1 MPKQLKFWNVM
12 KNDEEKSA
20 ELILYGS
27 IGSHEYWD
35 DISDKAFKQDIEN
48 LGDVENITLHINSPG
63 GSVFSA
69 VAIANT
75 LKNHKA
81 KITAIIDGLAASA
94 ATIITSA
101 CDTVRMPK
109 NALFM
114 VHNPITFA
122 YGNNQDMQKTLE
134 MLNKVKNSIIET
146 YLNKAKTDKE
156 TLSELMDNETWMRA
170 EEAKEYGF
178 VDEIL
183 DESVEKEVIENK
195 LIINNM
201 AFDISRF
208 KNFKEKKNQ
217 EPRVINISVNSTGSP
232 EEIADKFRD
241 ILNSTEKQKNEG
253 GNMTLEELKNKF
265 PELYNQIFNE
275 GKEAGITKER
285 ERMREIDNLD
295 VSNYSELIENAKY
308 NEPVEASVL
317 AVNIL
322 NKQKEERIKK
332 LQNIKNDS
340 QNNFTPPVPNNGT
353 AENKEEKKFMGVNIS
368 NIFSLMNKK
377 TEEGKEWIL

>member
-1 MPKQLKFWNVM
+1 MPKQFKFWNVM
-12 KNDEEKSA
+12 KNEEEKSA

-27 IGSHEYWD
+27 IGSDEYWD

-69 VAIANT
+69 VAIANI

-81 KITAIIDGLAASA
+81 KVTANIDGLAASA

-114 VHNPITFA
+114 IHNPITFA
-122 YGNNQDMQKTLE
+122 YGNNQEMQKTVE
-134 MLNKVKNSIIET
+134 MLDKVKNSIIET
-146 YLNKAKTDKE
+146 YLNKTKTDKE
-156 TLSELMDNETWMRA
+156 TLSELMDNETWMNA

-178 VDEIL
+178 IDEIL
-183 DESVEKEVIENK
+183 DENVEKEVIENK

-201 AFDISRF
+201 AFDISKF
-208 KNFKEKKNQ
+208 KNFKEKKIQ

-232 EEIADKFRD
+232 EEIADKFRN
-241 ILNSTEKQKNEG
+241 ILNSTENQKNKG

-265 PELYNQIFNE
+265 PELCNQIFNE

-295 VSNYSELIENAKY
+295 VSNYSELVENAKY
-308 NEPVEASVL
+308 NDPVEASVL

-353 AENKEEKKFMGVNIS
+353 AENNEEKKFMGVNIS

-377 TEEGKEWIL
+377 TEEGK

>member
-1 MPKQLKFWNVM
+1 MPKQLKFWNLV

-27 IGSHEYWD
+27 IGSDEYWD

-48 LGDVENITLHINSPG
+48 LGDVENIILHINSPG

-81 KITAIIDGLAASA
+81 KITANIDGLAASA

-101 CDTVRMPK
+101 CDTVKMPK

-156 TLSELMDNETWMRA
+156 TLSELMDNETWMSA

-178 VDEIL
+178 IDEIL
-183 DESVEKEVIENK
+183 DENVEKEVIENK

-208 KNFKEKKNQ
+208 KNFKEKKNR

-241 ILNSTEKQKNEG
+241 ILNSTENQKNEG

-295 VSNYSELIENAKY
+295 VSNYSELVENAKY

-322 NKQKEERIKK
+322 NKQKEERIQK

-353 AENKEEKKFMGVNIS
+353 AENNEEKKFMGVNIS

-377 TEEGKEWIL
+377 TEEGK

>member
-1 MPKQLKFWNVM
+1 MPKQLKFWNMM

-27 IGSHEYWD
+27 IGSDEYWD

-81 KITAIIDGLAASA
+81 KITANIDGLAASA

-101 CDTVRMPK
+101 CDTVKMPK

-156 TLSELMDNETWMRA
+156 TLSELMDNETWMSA

-178 VDEIL
+178 IDEIL
-183 DESVEKEVIENK
+183 DENVEKEVIENK

-208 KNFKEKKNQ
+208 KNFKEKKKQ
-217 EPRVINISVNSTGSP
+217 DPRIINISVNSTGSP

-241 ILNSTEKQKNEG
+241 ILNSTENQKNEG

-265 PELYNQIFNE
+265 PELCNQIFNE

-295 VSNYSELIENAKY
+295 LSNYSELVENAKY

-322 NKQKEERIKK
+322 NKQKEERIQK

-353 AENKEEKKFMGVNIS
+353 AENNEEKKFMGVNIS
-368 NIFSLMNKK
+368 NIFSKMNKK
-377 TEEGKEWIL
+377 TEEGK

>member
-27 IGSHEYWD
+27 IGSDEYWD

-81 KITAIIDGLAASA
+81 KITANIDGLAASA

-101 CDTVRMPK
+101 CDIVRMPK

-122 YGNNQDMQKTLE
+122 YGNNQDMKKTVE
-134 MLNKVKNSIIET
+134 MLDKVKDSIIET
-146 YLNKAKTDKE
+146 YLNKAKTDRE
-156 TLSELMDNETWMRA
+156 TLSELMDNETWMNA
-170 EEAKEYGF
+170 ETAKEYGF
-178 VDEIL
+178 IDEIL
-183 DESVEKEVIENK
+183 DENVEKEVVENK

-201 AFDISRF
+201 AFDISKF

-241 ILNSTEKQKNEG
+241 ILNSTENQKNEG

-265 PELYNQIFNE
+265 PELYNQVFDE

-295 VSNYSELIENAKY
+295 VSNYSELVENAKY

-322 NKQKEERIKK
+322 NKQKEERIQK

-353 AENKEEKKFMGVNIS
+353 AENNEEKKFMGVNIS

-377 TEEGKEWIL
+377 TEEGK

>member
-27 IGSHEYWD
+27 IGSDEYWD

-81 KITAIIDGLAASA
+81 KITANIDGLAASA

-101 CDTVRMPK
+101 CDTVKMPK

-114 VHNPITFA
+114 IHNPITFA

-156 TLSELMDNETWMRA
+156 TLSELMDNETWMSA

-178 VDEIL
+178 IDEIL
-183 DESVEKEVIENK
+183 DENVEKEVIENK

-208 KNFKEKKNQ
+208 KNFKEKKIQ

-241 ILNSTEKQKNEG
+241 ILNLTENQKNEG

-265 PELYNQIFNE
+265 PELYNQVFDE

-295 VSNYSELIENAKY
+295 VSNYSELVENAKY

-322 NKQKEERIKK
+322 NKQKEERIQK

-353 AENKEEKKFMGVNIS
+353 AENNEEKKFMGVNIS

-377 TEEGKEWIL
+377 TEEGK

>member
-27 IGSHEYWD
+27 IGSDEYWD

-81 KITAIIDGLAASA
+81 KITANIDGLAASA

-101 CDTVRMPK
+101 CDTVKMPK

-156 TLSELMDNETWMRA
+156 TLSELMDNETWMSA

-178 VDEIL
+178 IDEIL
-183 DESVEKEVIENK
+183 DENVEKEVIENK

-241 ILNSTEKQKNEG
+241 ILNSTENQKNEG

-275 GKEAGITKER
+275 GEEAGVTKER

-295 VSNYSELIENAKY
+295 VSNYSELVENAKY

-322 NKQKEERIKK
+322 NKQKEERIQK

-353 AENKEEKKFMGVNIS
+353 AENNEEKKFMGVNIS

-377 TEEGKEWIL
+377 TEEGK

>member
-27 IGSHEYWD
+27 IGSDEYWD

-81 KITAIIDGLAASA
+81 KITANIDGLAASA

-101 CDTVRMPK
+101 CDTVKMPK

-114 VHNPITFA
+114 IHNPITFA
-122 YGNNQDMQKTLE
+122 YGNNQDMQKTIE

-156 TLSELMDNETWMRA
+156 TLSELMDNETWMNA

-178 VDEIL
+178 IDEIL
-183 DESVEKEVIENK
+183 DENVEKEVIENK

-208 KNFKEKKNQ
+208 KNFKEKKNR

-241 ILNSTEKQKNEG
+241 ILNSTENQKNEG

-295 VSNYSELIENAKY
+295 VSNYSELVENAKY

-322 NKQKEERIKK
+322 NKQKEERIQK

-353 AENKEEKKFMGVNIS
+353 AENNEEKQFMGINIM
-368 NIFSLMNKK
+368 NIFSKMNKK
-377 TEEGKEWIL
+377 TEEGK

>member
-27 IGSHEYWD
+27 IGSDEYWD

-81 KITAIIDGLAASA
+81 KITANIDGLAASA

-101 CDTVRMPK
+101 CDTVKMPK

-156 TLSELMDNETWMRA
+156 TLSELMDNETWMSA

-178 VDEIL
+178 IDEIL
-183 DESVEKEVIENK
+183 DENVEKEVIENK

-208 KNFKEKKNQ
+208 KNFKEKKIQ
-217 EPRVINISVNSTGSP
+217 EPRVINISVNSTGNS

-241 ILNSTEKQKNEG
+241 ILNSTENQKNEG

-295 VSNYSELIENAKY
+295 VSNYSELVENAKY

-353 AENKEEKKFMGVNIS
+353 AENDEEKQFMGINIM
-368 NIFSLMNKK
+368 NIFSKMNKK
-377 TEEGKEWIL
+377 TEEGK

>member
-27 IGSHEYWD
+27 IGSDEYWD

-81 KITAIIDGLAASA
+81 KITANIDGLAASA

-156 TLSELMDNETWMRA
+156 TLSELMDNETWMSA

-217 EPRVINISVNSTGSP
+217 DPRIINISVNSTGSP

-241 ILNSTEKQKNEG
+241 ILNSTENQKNEG

-295 VSNYSELIENAKY
+295 LSNYSELVENAKY

-322 NKQKEERIKK
+322 NKQKEERIQK

-353 AENKEEKKFMGVNIS
+353 ATTKEEKQFMGIDIM
-368 NIFSLMNKK
+368 NIFSKMNKK
-377 TEEGKEWIL
+377 TEEGK

>member
-27 IGSHEYWD
+27 IGSDEYWD

-81 KITAIIDGLAASA
+81 KITANIDGLAASA

-101 CDTVRMPK
+101 CDIVKMPK

-146 YLNKAKTDKE
+146 YLNKTKTDKE
-156 TLSELMDNETWMRA
+156 TLSELMDNETWMSA

-178 VDEIL
+178 IDEIL
-183 DESVEKEVIENK
+183 DENVEKEVIENK

-217 EPRVINISVNSTGSP
+217 DPRIINISVNSTGNP

-241 ILNSTEKQKNEG
+241 ILNSTENQKNEG

-265 PELYNQIFNE
+265 PELYNQVFDE

-295 VSNYSELIENAKY
+295 VSNYSELVENAKY

-322 NKQKEERIKK
+322 NKQKEERIQK

-353 AENKEEKKFMGVNIS
+353 AENNEEKKFMGVNIS
-368 NIFSLMNKK
+368 NIFSKMNKK
-377 TEEGKEWIL
+377 TEEGK

>member
-1 MPKQLKFWNVM
+1 MLKQLKFWNVM
-12 KNDEEKSA
+12 KNEEEKSA

-27 IGSHEYWD
+27 IGSDEYWD

-69 VAIANT
+69 VAIANI

-81 KITAIIDGLAASA
+81 KITANIDGLAASA

-146 YLNKAKTDKE
+146 YLNKAKTNKE
-156 TLSELMDNETWMRA
+156 TLSELMDNETWMSA

-217 EPRVINISVNSTGSP
+217 DPRIINISVNSTGSP
-232 EEIADKFRD
+232 EEIADKFRN
-241 ILNSTEKQKNEG
+241 ILNSTENQKNEG

-295 VSNYSELIENAKY
+295 VSNYSELVENAKY

-322 NKQKEERIKK
+322 NKQKEERIQK

-353 AENKEEKKFMGVNIS
+353 AENNEEKKFMGVNIS

-377 TEEGKEWIL
+377 TEEGK

>member
-12 KNDEEKSA
+12 KNEEEKSA

-27 IGSHEYWD
+27 IGSDEYWD

-81 KITAIIDGLAASA
+81 KITANIDGLVASA

-122 YGNNQDMQKTLE
+122 YANNQDMQKTLE

-156 TLSELMDNETWMRA
+156 TLSELMDNETWMSA

-178 VDEIL
+178 IDEIL
-183 DESVEKEVIENK
+183 DENVEKEVIENK
-195 LIINNM
+195 LIVNNM

-208 KNFKEKKNQ
+208 KNFKEKKKQ
-217 EPRVINISVNSTGSP
+217 DPRIINISVNSTGSP
-232 EEIADKFRD
+232 EEIADKFRN
-241 ILNSTEKQKNEG
+241 ILNSTENQKNKG

-265 PELYNQIFNE
+265 PELCNQIFNE

-295 VSNYSELIENAKY
+295 VSNYSELVENAKY
-308 NEPVEASVL
+308 NDPVEASVL

-322 NKQKEERIKK
+322 NKQKEERIEK

-353 AENKEEKKFMGVNIS
+353 AENNEEKKFMGVNIS

-377 TEEGKEWIL
+377 TEEGK

>member
-27 IGSHEYWD
+27 IGSDEYWD

-81 KITAIIDGLAASA
+81 KITANIDGLAASA

-101 CDTVRMPK
+101 CDIVRMPK

-122 YGNNQDMQKTLE
+122 YGNNQDMKKTVE
-134 MLNKVKNSIIET
+134 MLDKVKDSIIET
-146 YLNKAKTDKE
+146 YLNKAKTDRE
-156 TLSELMDNETWMRA
+156 TLSELMDNETWMNA
-170 EEAKEYGF
+170 ETAKEYGF
-178 VDEIL
+178 IDEIL
-183 DESVEKEVIENK
+183 DENVEKEVVENK

-201 AFDISRF
+201 AFDISKF

-241 ILNSTEKQKNEG
+241 ILNSTENQKNEG

-265 PELYNQIFNE
+265 PELCNQIFNE

-285 ERMREIDNLD
+285 DRMREIDNLD
-295 VSNYSELIENAKY
+295 VSNYSELVENAKY
-308 NEPVEASVL
+308 NDPVEASVL

-322 NKQKEERIKK
+322 NKQKEERIQK

-353 AENKEEKKFMGVNIS
+353 AENNEEKKFMGVNIS

-377 TEEGKEWIL
+377 TEEGK

>member
-1 MPKQLKFWNVM
+1 MAKQLKFWNLM

-27 IGSHEYWD
+27 IGSDEYWD
-35 DISDKAFKQDIEN
+35 DISDKVFKQDIEN

-81 KITAIIDGLAASA
+81 KITANIDGLAASA

-101 CDTVRMPK
+101 CDTVKMPK

-156 TLSELMDNETWMRA
+156 TLSELMDNETWMSA

-217 EPRVINISVNSTGSP
+217 EPRVINISVNSTESP

-241 ILNSTEKQKNEG
+241 ILNSTENQKNEG
-253 GNMTLEELKNKF
+253 GNMTLEELENKF
-265 PELYNQIFNE
+265 PELYNQVFNE

-295 VSNYSELIENAKY
+295 VSNYSELVENAKY

-322 NKQKEERIKK
+322 NKQKEERIQK

-368 NIFSLMNKK
+368 NIFSKMNKK
-377 TEEGKEWIL
+377 TEEGK

>member
-1 MPKQLKFWNVM
+1 MSKQLKFWNVM

-27 IGSHEYWD
+27 IGSDEYWD

-81 KITAIIDGLAASA
+81 KITANIDGLAASA

-156 TLSELMDNETWMRA
+156 TLSELMDNETWMSA

-183 DESVEKEVIENK
+183 NESVEKEVIENK

-265 PELYNQIFNE
+265 PELYNQVFNE
-275 GKEAGITKER
+275 GKEVGITKER

-295 VSNYSELIENAKY
+295 VSNYSELVENAKY
-308 NEPVEASVL
+308 NDPVEASVL

-322 NKQKEERIKK
+322 NKQKEERIQK

-353 AENKEEKKFMGVNIS
+353 AENNEEKKFMGVNIS

-377 TEEGKEWIL
+377 TEEGK

>member
-1 MPKQLKFWNVM
+1 MPKQLKFWNLV

-27 IGSHEYWD
+27 IGSDEYWD

-48 LGDVENITLHINSPG
+48 LGDVENIILHINSPG

-81 KITAIIDGLAASA
+81 KITANIDGLAASA

-101 CDTVRMPK
+101 CDIVKMPK

-122 YGNNQDMQKTLE
+122 YGNNQEMQKTVE
-134 MLNKVKNSIIET
+134 MLDKVKNSIIET

-156 TLSELMDNETWMRA
+156 TLSELMDNETWMSA

-178 VDEIL
+178 IDEIL
-183 DESVEKEVIENK
+183 DENVEKEVIENK

-208 KNFKEKKNQ
+208 KNFKEKKNR

-241 ILNSTEKQKNEG
+241 ILNSTENQKNEG

-295 VSNYSELIENAKY
+295 VSNYSELVENAKY

-322 NKQKEERIKK
+322 NKQKEERIQK

-353 AENKEEKKFMGVNIS
+353 AENNEEKKFMGINIM
-368 NIFSLMNKK
+368 NIFSKMNKK
-377 TEEGKEWIL
+377 TEEGK

>member
-12 KNDEEKSA
+12 KNEEEKSA

-27 IGSHEYWD
+27 IGSDEYWD

-48 LGDVENITLHINSPG
+48 LGDVENITLYINSPG

-81 KITAIIDGLAASA
+81 KVTANIDGLAASA

-114 VHNPITFA
+114 IHNPITFA
-122 YGNNQDMQKTLE
+122 YGNNQEMQKTVK
-134 MLNKVKNSIIET
+134 MLDKVKNSIIET
-146 YLNKAKTDKE
+146 YLNKTKTDKE
-156 TLSELMDNETWMRA
+156 TLSELMDNETWMNA

-178 VDEIL
+178 IDEIL
-183 DESVEKEVIENK
+183 DENVEKEVIENK

-208 KNFKEKKNQ
+208 KNFKEKKNR

-232 EEIADKFRD
+232 EEIADKFRN
-241 ILNSTEKQKNEG
+241 ILNSTENQKNKG

-265 PELYNQIFNE
+265 PELCNQIFNE

-295 VSNYSELIENAKY
+295 VSNYSELVENAKY
-308 NEPVEASVL
+308 NDPVEASVL

-322 NKQKEERIKK
+322 NKQKEERIEK

-353 AENKEEKKFMGVNIS
+353 AENNEEKKFMGVNIS

-377 TEEGKEWIL
+377 TEEGK

>member
-27 IGSHEYWD
+27 IGSDEYWD

-81 KITAIIDGLAASA
+81 KITANIDGLAASA

-156 TLSELMDNETWMRA
+156 TLSELMDNETWMSA

-178 VDEIL
+178 IDEIL
-183 DESVEKEVIENK
+183 DENVEKEVIENK

-217 EPRVINISVNSTGSP
+217 DPRIINISVNSTGSP

-241 ILNSTEKQKNEG
+241 ILNSTENQKNEG

-295 VSNYSELIENAKY
+295 VLNYSELIENAKY

-377 TEEGKEWIL
+377 TEEGK

>member
-1 MPKQLKFWNVM
+1 MPKQLKFWNLV

-27 IGSHEYWD
+27 IGSDEYWD
-35 DISDKAFKQDIEN
+35 DISDKVFKQDIEN
-48 LGDVENITLHINSPG
+48 LGDVENIILHINSPG

-81 KITAIIDGLAASA
+81 KITANIDGLAASA

-101 CDTVRMPK
+101 CDTVKMPK

-122 YGNNQDMQKTLE
+122 YGNNQDMKKTLE
-134 MLNKVKNSIIET
+134 MLDKVKDSIIET

-156 TLSELMDNETWMRA
+156 TLSELMDNETWMNA

-178 VDEIL
+178 IDEIL
-183 DESVEKEVIENK
+183 DENVEKEVIENK

-208 KNFKEKKNQ
+208 KNFKEKKIQ
-217 EPRVINISVNSTGSP
+217 EPRVINISVNSTGNS

-241 ILNSTEKQKNEG
+241 TLNSTENQKNKG

-295 VSNYSELIENAKY
+295 VSNYSELVENAKY

-322 NKQKEERIKK
+322 NKQKEERTQK

-353 AENKEEKKFMGVNIS
+353 AENNEEKKFMGVNIS

-377 TEEGKEWIL
+377 TEEGK

>member
-1 MPKQLKFWNVM
+1 MPKQFKFWNVM
-12 KNDEEKSA
+12 KNEEEKSA

-27 IGSHEYWD
+27 IGSDEYWD

-69 VAIANT
+69 VAIANI

-81 KITAIIDGLAASA
+81 KVTANIDGLAASA

-114 VHNPITFA
+114 IHNPITFA
-122 YGNNQDMQKTLE
+122 YGNNQEMQKTVQ
-134 MLNKVKNSIIET
+134 MLDKVKNSIIET
-146 YLNKAKTDKE
+146 YLNKTKTDKE
-156 TLSELMDNETWMRA
+156 TLSELMDNETWMNA

-178 VDEIL
+178 IDEIL
-183 DESVEKEVIENK
+183 DENVEKEVIENK

-201 AFDISRF
+201 AFDISKF
-208 KNFKEKKNQ
+208 KNFKEKKIQ

-232 EEIADKFRD
+232 EEIADKFRN
-241 ILNSTEKQKNEG
+241 ILNSTENQKNKG

-265 PELYNQIFNE
+265 PELCNQIFNE

-295 VSNYSELIENAKY
+295 VSNYSELVENAKY
-308 NEPVEASVL
+308 NDPVEASVL

-353 AENKEEKKFMGVNIS
+353 AENNEEKKFMGVNIS

-377 TEEGKEWIL
+377 TEEGK

>member
-27 IGSHEYWD
+27 IGSDEYWD

-81 KITAIIDGLAASA
+81 KITANIDGLAASA

-101 CDTVRMPK
+101 CDTVKMPK

-156 TLSELMDNETWMRA
+156 TLSELMDNETWMSA

-178 VDEIL
+178 IDEIL
-183 DESVEKEVIENK
+183 DENVEKEVIENK

-208 KNFKEKKNQ
+208 KNFKEKKIQ

-232 EEIADKFRD
+232 EEIADKFRN
-241 ILNSTEKQKNEG
+241 ILNSTENQKNEG

-265 PELYNQIFNE
+265 PELYNQVFDE

-295 VSNYSELIENAKY
+295 VSNYSELVENAKY

-322 NKQKEERIKK
+322 NKQKEERIQK

-353 AENKEEKKFMGVNIS
+353 AENNEEKKFMGVNIS

-377 TEEGKEWIL
+377 TEEGK

>member
-27 IGSHEYWD
+27 IGSDEYWD

-81 KITAIIDGLAASA
+81 KITANIDGLAASA

-156 TLSELMDNETWMRA
+156 TLSELMDNETWMSA

-183 DESVEKEVIENK
+183 NESVEKEVIENK

-217 EPRVINISVNSTGSP
+217 DPRIINISVNSTGSP

-241 ILNSTEKQKNEG
+241 ILNLTENQKNEG

-322 NKQKEERIKK
+322 NKQKEERIQK

-353 AENKEEKKFMGVNIS
+353 AENNEEKKFMGVNIS
-368 NIFSLMNKK
+368 NIFSKMNKK
-377 TEEGKEWIL
+377 TEEGK

>member
-1 MPKQLKFWNVM
+1 MPKQLKFWNLV
-12 KNDEEKSA
+12 KNEEEKTA

-27 IGSHEYWD
+27 IGSDEYWD
-35 DISDKAFKQDIEN
+35 DISDKVFKQDIEN

-81 KITAIIDGLAASA
+81 KVTANIDGLAASA

-114 VHNPITFA
+114 IHNPITFA
-122 YGNNQDMQKTLE
+122 YGNNQEMQKTVE
-134 MLNKVKNSIIET
+134 MLDKVKNNIIET
-146 YLNKAKTDKE
+146 YLSKTKADKK
-156 TLSELMDNETWMRA
+156 TLSELMDNETWMDA
-170 EEAKEYGF
+170 ETAKEYGF
-178 VDEIL
+178 IDEIL

-217 EPRVINISVNSTGSP
+217 DPRIINISVNSTGSP

-241 ILNSTEKQKNEG
+241 ILNSTENQKNEG

-322 NKQKEERIKK
+322 NKQKEERIRK

-340 QNNFTPPVPNNGT
+340 QNNFTPPVANNGT
-353 AENKEEKKFMGVNIS
+353 ATTKEEKQFMGIDIM
-368 NIFSLMNKK
+368 NIFSKMNKK
-377 TEEGKEWIL
+377 TEEGK

>member
-12 KNDEEKSA
+12 KNEEEKSA

-27 IGSHEYWD
+27 IGSDEYWD

-81 KITAIIDGLAASA
+81 KITANIDGLAASA

-156 TLSELMDNETWMRA
+156 TLSELMDNETWMSA

-217 EPRVINISVNSTGSP
+217 EPRVINISVNSTGSL

-241 ILNSTEKQKNEG
+241 ILNSTENQKNEG

-265 PELYNQIFNE
+265 PEFYNQIFNE

-295 VSNYSELIENAKY
+295 VSNYSELVENAKY

-322 NKQKEERIKK
+322 NKQKEERIQK

-340 QNNFTPPVPNNGT
+340 QKNFTPPVANDGT
-353 AENKEEKKFMGVNIS
+353 ATTNEEKQFMGIDIM
-368 NIFSLMNKK
+368 NIFSKMNKK
-377 TEEGKEWIL
+377 TEEGK

>member
-27 IGSHEYWD
+27 IGSDEYWD

-81 KITAIIDGLAASA
+81 KITANIDGLAASA

-156 TLSELMDNETWMRA
+156 TLSELMDNETWMSA

-217 EPRVINISVNSTGSP
+217 DPRIINISVNSTGST

-241 ILNSTEKQKNEG
+241 ILNSTENQKNEG

-265 PELYNQIFNE
+265 PELYNQIFDE

-295 VSNYSELIENAKY
+295 ISNYSELVENAKY

-340 QNNFTPPVPNNGT
+340 QNNFTPPVVNDGT
-353 AENKEEKKFMGVNIS
+353 ATTKEEKQFMGIDIM
-368 NIFSLMNKK
+368 NIFSKMNKK
-377 TEEGKEWIL
+377 TEEGK

>member
-27 IGSHEYWD
+27 IGSDEYWD

-81 KITAIIDGLAASA
+81 KITANIDGLAASA

-156 TLSELMDNETWMRA
+156 TLSELMDNETWMSA

-217 EPRVINISVNSTGSP
+217 DPRIINISVNSTGSP

-241 ILNSTEKQKNEG
+241 ILNSTENQKNEG

-295 VSNYSELIENAKY
+295 ISNYSELVENAKY

-322 NKQKEERIKK
+322 NKQKEERIQK

-353 AENKEEKKFMGVNIS
+353 ATTKEEKQFMGIDIM
-368 NIFSLMNKK
+368 NIFSKMNKK
-377 TEEGKEWIL
+377 TEEGK

>member
-1 MPKQLKFWNVM
+1 MPKQLKFWNMM

-27 IGSHEYWD
+27 IGSDEYWD

-81 KITAIIDGLAASA
+81 KITANIDGLAASA

-101 CDTVRMPK
+101 CDTVKMPK

-156 TLSELMDNETWMRA
+156 TLSELMDNETWMSA

-178 VDEIL
+178 IDEIL
-183 DESVEKEVIENK
+183 DENVEKEVIENK

-208 KNFKEKKNQ
+208 KNFKEKKKQ
-217 EPRVINISVNSTGSP
+217 DPRIINISVNSTGSP

-241 ILNSTEKQKNEG
+241 ILNSTENQKNEG

-265 PELYNQIFNE
+265 PELCNQIFNE

-295 VSNYSELIENAKY
+295 LSNYSELVENAKY

-322 NKQKEERIKK
+322 NKQKEERIQK

-353 AENKEEKKFMGVNIS
+353 AENNEEKKFMGVNIS

-377 TEEGKEWIL
+377 TEEGK

>member
-27 IGSHEYWD
+27 IGSDEYWD

-81 KITAIIDGLAASA
+81 KITANIDGLAASA

-122 YGNNQDMQKTLE
+122 YGNNQDMKKTVE
-134 MLNKVKNSIIET
+134 MLDKVKDSIIET
-146 YLNKAKTDKE
+146 YLNKAKTDRE
-156 TLSELMDNETWMRA
+156 TLSELMDNETWMNA
-170 EEAKEYGF
+170 ETAKEYGF
-178 VDEIL
+178 IDEIL
-183 DESVEKEVIENK
+183 DENVEKEVVENK

-201 AFDISRF
+201 AFDISKF

-217 EPRVINISVNSTGSP
+217 DPRIINISVNSTGSP

-241 ILNSTEKQKNEG
+241 ILNSTENQKNEG

-295 VSNYSELIENAKY
+295 VSNYSELVENAKY

-322 NKQKEERIKK
+322 NKQKEERIQK

-353 AENKEEKKFMGVNIS
+353 AENNEEKKFMGVNIS

-377 TEEGKEWIL
+377 TEEGK